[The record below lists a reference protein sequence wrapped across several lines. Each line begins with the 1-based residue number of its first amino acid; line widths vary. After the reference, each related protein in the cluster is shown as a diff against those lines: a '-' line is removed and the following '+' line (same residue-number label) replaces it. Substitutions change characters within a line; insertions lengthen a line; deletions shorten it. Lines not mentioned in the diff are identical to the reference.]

1 MLLEAW
7 EAPGGPRRSQE
18 APGGV
23 ENHALEAWEATG
35 DVVNHAFGRLQ
46 NWQFLWETYRLGAKG
61 DVVNHAFGSLGG
73 HSSFGKLID
82 WGPQETW

>member
-1 MLLEAW
+1 M
-7 EAPGGPRRSQE
+7 
-18 APGGV
+18 
-23 ENHALEAWEATG
+23 ENHAFGGLRPPRLAVPWCLEALEATG
-35 DVVNHAFGRLQ
+35 DVVNHAVGSLQ
-46 NWQFLWETYRLGAKG
+46 KWQFLWETYRLGGKG